1 MDDLRAAA
9 KAVVDRIEDIVATI
23 RVYDMEYP
31 QPGET
36 PGESARANELIAR
49 LRDLES
55 AVNAQEDGQ

>member
-9 KAVVDRIEDIVATI
+9 TAVVDRIEDIVEAI

-36 PGESARANELIAR
+36 PGKSVRAIELIAR
-49 LRDLES
+49 LRELEA
-55 AVNAQEDGQ
+55 AVNVQEDGE